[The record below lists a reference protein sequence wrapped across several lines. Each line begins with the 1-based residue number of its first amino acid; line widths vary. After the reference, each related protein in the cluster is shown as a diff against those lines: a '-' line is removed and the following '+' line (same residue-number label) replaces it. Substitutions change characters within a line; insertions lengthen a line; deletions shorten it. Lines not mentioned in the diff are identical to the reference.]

1 MSFTIKELEALSG
14 IKAHTIR
21 IWEQR
26 YGFLK
31 PSRTITNIRTY
42 SNDELKTIL
51 MVALLNKHGY
61 KISRISNM
69 QPTQRRQEVLALNT
83 AEAVAEQLVNDLIS
97 CMIDL
102 DAAGF
107 ESILNQY
114 LQQHDMLSLHTS
126 LIFPFLDRTGL
137 LWQASRINPAHEH
150 LATAVIRQKLIS
162 AIDGLPLPAA
172 EQPLFV
178 MLLPED
184 EHHELGLLLVYYL
197 LKQAGLP
204 VLYLGASV
212 PLKDVAYVCNIKT
225 PRYLYLHLT
234 TVPPRLG
241 LQKYLVAL
249 SEATGAN
256 IVVSGAAI
264 AANKKALPPSV
275 KVVTSFTELNQ
286 FIDGVPRV

>member
-31 PSRTITNIRTY
+31 PSRTNTNIRTY

-61 KISRISNM
+61 KISRISGM
-69 QPTQRRQEVLALNT
+69 APAQRRQEVLALNT
-83 AEAVAEQLVNDLIS
+83 DEAINAQLVNDLIS

-107 ESILNQY
+107 ETILNQY
-114 LQQHDMLSLHTS
+114 LQQHDVFTLHTS

-150 LATAVIRQKLIS
+150 LATAIIRQKIIS
-162 AIDGLPLPAA
+162 AIDKLPLPTT
-172 EQPLFV
+172 EQPLFL

-197 LKQAGLP
+197 LKQKGLP
-204 VLYLGASV
+204 VIYLGASV
-212 PLKDVAYVCNIKT
+212 PLKDAAYVCNIKS
-225 PRYLYLHLT
+225 PRFLYLHLT
-234 TVPPRLG
+234 TLPPRLG
-241 LQKYLVAL
+241 LQKYLMAL
-249 SEATGAN
+249 SEATGVQ
-256 IVVSGAAI
+256 IITSGAAVS
-264 AANKKALPPSV
+264 ANKKALPPSV
-275 KVVTSFTELNQ
+275 KVITSFTDLNN
-286 FIDGVPRV
+286 FLEGVPQV

>member
-31 PSRTITNIRTY
+31 PSRTTTNIRTY
-42 SNDELKTIL
+42 SNDELKTVL

-61 KISRISNM
+61 KISRISSM
-69 QPTQRRQEVLALNT
+69 APTQRRQEVLALNT
-83 AEAVAEQLVNDLIS
+83 AEALNEQLVNDLIS

-107 ESILNQY
+107 EIILNNY
-114 LQQHDMLSLHTS
+114 LQQHDVFTLHTA
-126 LIFPFLDRTGL
+126 LIFPFLDRTGM

-150 LATAVIRQKLIS
+150 LATAVIRQKIIS
-162 AIDGLPLPAA
+162 AIDRLPLPTI
-172 EQPLFV
+172 EQPLFL

-197 LKQAGLP
+197 LKQRGLP
-204 VLYLGASV
+204 VIYLGASV
-212 PLKDVAYVCNIKT
+212 PLKDAAYVCSIKS
-225 PRYLYLHLT
+225 PRYIYLHLT
-234 TVPPRLG
+234 TLPPRLG
-241 LQKYLVAL
+241 LQKYLMAL
-249 SEATGAN
+249 SEATGVQIIA
-256 IVVSGAAI
+256 SGAAI
-264 AANKKALPPSV
+264 SANKKALPPSV
-275 KVVTSFTELNQ
+275 NVITSFTDLNQ
-286 FIDGVPRV
+286 FLAGVPNV

>member
-31 PSRTITNIRTY
+31 PSRTTTNIRTY

-69 QPTQRRQEVLALNT
+69 APQQRRQEVLALNT
-83 AEAVAEQLVNDLIS
+83 AEAINEQLVNELIS
-97 CMIDL
+97 CMVDM
-102 DAAGF
+102 DATGF
-107 ESILNQY
+107 ETILNNY
-114 LQQHDMLSLHTS
+114 LQAHDVLAMHTS
-126 LIFPFLDRTGL
+126 LIFPFLDKTGL

-150 LATAVIRQKLIS
+150 LATAIIRQKIIS
-162 AIDGLPLPAA
+162 ALDRLPLPQV
-172 EQPLFV
+172 EQPLFL

-197 LKQAGLP
+197 LKQRGLP

-212 PLKDVAYVCNIKT
+212 PLKDAAYVCSLKS

-234 TVPPRLG
+234 TAPTRLG
-241 LQKYLVAL
+241 LQKYLQALAEVAG
-249 SEATGAN
+249 TN
-256 IVVSGAAI
+256 IIVSGAAV
-264 AANKKALPPSV
+264 AAYKKAWPPAV
-275 KVVTSFTELNQ
+275 RPVTSFPELNAFLDSVQ
-286 FIDGVPRV
+286 TI

>member
-31 PSRTITNIRTY
+31 PSRTTTNIRTY

-61 KISRISNM
+61 KISRISSM
-69 QPTQRRQEVLALNT
+69 PPTQRRQEVLALNT
-83 AEAVAEQLVNDLIS
+83 AEAVNEQLVNDLIS

-114 LQQHDMLSLHTS
+114 LQRADMLSLHTS

-172 EQPLFV
+172 ERPLFV

-212 PLKDVAYVCNIKT
+212 PLKDVAYVCNIKS

-286 FIDGVPRV
+286 FITGVPGV